1 MMTVQTYDYV
11 IVGGGTAGSV
21 LANRLSKD
29 PLTKVLLIEA
39 GIDTPEDGIPPEIN
53 NGLQP
58 WLPRLAG
65 ERFFWPGL
73 NVYRTALHPDI
84 DRELQ
89 FIEQGR
95 ILGGGSSVNMVVS
108 NRGLPRDYDEWE
120 ALGAEG
126 WNWDGVLPYFKKAE
140 TDKTYGS
147 HELHGD
153 DGPIPIDRVDPD
165 HWTDFTLSVTEAL
178 QSIGLKNIHDQN
190 ANFEDGYFPPAF
202 TLKGDERFS
211 AARGYLSQDVRA
223 RRNLTLW
230 TDSQALDL
238 ILDAETVKGVTVDH
252 GGKIE
257 KVFASEVIL
266 AAGAL
271 QSPAFLL
278 RAGIGPAEDLNNL
291 GIEVIV
297 DRDGVGQN
305 LWEHSSIGVVAEL
318 SDKAKAAARN
328 EFSTGRHQ
336 LGVRLSSGVDP
347 NTPSDLFLHIGA
359 DANSGLASAVFWV
372 NKPDSIGHLKL
383 KGNDART
390 YPEVDFNL
398 LSDERDLER
407 VKAGLRVID
416 QLFKHPSLAKYE
428 LSLTLSRFAAPQSG
442 GPLLSELLND
452 SAALERYI
460 RVNIG
465 GVWHPSGTAKI
476 GSEDDPL
483 AVVDPHGK
491 VYGLSGLRIADAS
504 IMPVVPTANTN
515 LPTLMV
521 AEKIADS
528 ILSGN

>member
-1 MMTVQTYDYV
+1 MALNQSLDHFLAQTDS
-11 IVGGGTAGSV
+11 VGTFLFS
-21 LANRLSKD
+21 
-29 PLTKVLLIEA
+29 LLIIMSVA
-39 GIDTPEDGIPPEIN
+39 S
-53 NGLQP
+53 
-58 WLPRLAG
+58 W
-65 ERFFWPGL
+65 
-73 NVYRTALHPDI
+73 Y
-84 DRELQ
+84 
-89 FIEQGR
+89 FI
-95 ILGGGSSVNMVVS
+95 VV
-108 NRGLPRDYDEWE
+108 
-120 ALGAEG
+120 
-126 WNWDGVLPYFKKAE
+126 KA
-140 TDKTYGS
+140 
-147 HELHGD
+147 
-153 DGPIPIDRVDPD
+153 
-165 HWTDFTLSVTEAL
+165 W
-178 QSIGLKNIHDQN
+178 
-190 ANFEDGYFPPAF
+190 
-202 TLKGDERFS
+202 
-211 AARGYLSQDVRA
+211 
-223 RRNLTLW
+223 
-230 TDSQALDL
+230 
-238 ILDAETVKGVTVDH
+238 
-252 GGKIE
+252 
-257 KVFASEVIL
+257 
-266 AAGAL
+266 
-271 QSPAFLL
+271 
-278 RAGIGPAEDLNNL
+278 
-291 GIEVIV
+291 
-297 DRDGVGQN
+297 
-305 LWEHSSIGVVAEL
+305 
-318 SDKAKAAARN
+318 
-328 EFSTGRHQ
+328 
-336 LGVRLSSGVDP
+336 
-347 NTPSDLFLHIGA
+347 FLHIGA

-390 YPEVDFNL
+390 YPKVDFNL

>member
-1 MMTVQTYDYV
+1 MTVQTYDYV

-21 LANRLSKD
+21 LANRLSTD
-29 PLTKVLLIEA
+29 PSIRVLLIEA
-39 GIDTPEDGIPPEIN
+39 GSDTPEHNIPPEIN

-65 ERFFWPGL
+65 ERFFWPRL
-73 NVYRTALHPDI
+73 NVYRTALHPGI

-108 NRGLPRDYDEWE
+108 NRGLPRDYDAWE

-126 WNWDGVLPYFKKAE
+126 WGWEGVLPYFKKAE
-140 TDKTYGS
+140 TDNTYGS
-147 HELHGD
+147 HALHGN
-153 DGPIPIDRVDPD
+153 DGPIPIDRVDPA
-165 HWTDFTLSVTEAL
+165 HWTDFTISATEAL
-178 QSIGLKNIHDQN
+178 QSIGLENIHDQN

-211 AARGYLSQDVRA
+211 AARAYLSNDVRA
-223 RRNLTLW
+223 RPNLTLW
-230 TDSQALDL
+230 TDAHALDL
-238 ILDAETVKGVTVDH
+238 ILDGGSIKGVTVARD
-252 GGKIE
+252 GKVE
-257 KVFASEVIL
+257 EVFASEVIL

-278 RAGIGPAEDLNNL
+278 RAGIGPAEDLDKV
-291 GIEVIV
+291 GIKVIA

-305 LWEHSSIGVVAEL
+305 LWEHSSIGVVAVL
-318 SDKAKAAARN
+318 SDTAKAAAKN

-336 LGVRLSSGVDP
+336 LGVRLSSGVDSD
-347 NTPSDLFLHIGA
+347 TPSDLFLHIGA

-372 NKPDSIGHLKL
+372 NKPSSFGYLKL
-383 KGNDART
+383 QNKDARS

-398 LSDERDLER
+398 LSDARDVER

-416 QLFKHPSLAKYE
+416 QLFKHPSLAKYA
-428 LSLTLSRFAAPQSG
+428 LSLTLSPFAAPQSG
-442 GPLLSELLND
+442 GPLLSELLKD
-452 SAALERYI
+452 DAALERYI

-465 GVWHPSGTAKI
+465 GVWHPSGTAKV
-476 GSEDDPL
+476 GVEDDPL
-483 AVVDPHGK
+483 AVVDRHGK
-491 VYGLSGLRIADAS
+491 VYGVSGLRIADAS
-504 IMPVVPTANTN
+504 IMPIVPTANTN